1 MDRNSLPE
9 ALLYAVKNYL
19 GITWEDEGTD
29 ANVSGFIASGM
40 AYLDKKLG
48 EKGDYEV
55 DGLPRTLLLEYA
67 RYARDSA
74 LDVFENNYSSMI
86 LAMQNDRKVSAFEL
100 ESAVPPQG

>member
-9 ALLYAVKNYL
+9 VLLYDVKNYL
-19 GITWEDEGTD
+19 GITWEDDGTD
-29 ANVSGFIASGM
+29 ANVSGFIVSGV

-48 EKGDYEV
+48 EKGNYEV
-55 DGLPRTLLLEYA
+55 PGLPRTLLMEYA

-100 ESAVPPQG
+100 DAVPPEG